1 MQRHPENASQKLLRV
16 ALVSELER
24 LRSSEEQLRL
34 ENEQL
39 HDNQRLLEQARD
51 TYAEL
56 YDFAPLAGMTLDR
69 ADSIQY
75 VNLAAA
81 SLLAQ
86 ERQRLIGSVFRR
98 FVVPEQRA
106 VYSQHMAR
114 CRAQANEQSIELRLV
129 LADGSALPVQLWTR
143 RSSSNAEHCQLTL
156 VDLRDRERAAE
167 ERQRLLESEQ
177 KARQASASKDKFIA
191 MLSHELRTPLTPVL
205 AAASAFHNRSGLPSD
220 IRKAFEMIER
230 NVATEARLIDDL
242 LDLSGIVRGKVRIV
256 RQPTDVHQTLREAIE
271 LLRED
276 AARKGQALRVELSA
290 EHHHTN
296 GDRLRLRQV
305 FWNLLRNAI
314 KFTPNQGQIHVRS
327 WNHAQRLAIEVDDT
341 GPGID
346 PAALPRLFEPFDQL
360 DREASPAGGLG
371 LGLAI
376 SKGLIE
382 LHGGQI
388 AAHSRGQGCGT
399 RFVVELDVLARPT
412 TNVEAN
418 VEPPRSVAAA
428 GDGGRPRIL
437 LVEDHVDTIEVMQ
450 LLLEAQGYDV
460 QPAVSIEAA
469 RAVDLSQVDL
479 IVSDLGLPDGTGTDL
494 IRELQA
500 RDHRPAIA
508 LSGFGMQ
515 ADLRASKEA
524 GFDIH
529 LTKPVDFGQL
539 LDAIRSLSGPIGGA
553 PRDESGHLTRTAE
566 GIGGSAK

>member
-1 MQRHPENASQKLLRV
+1 MHRHEENVSERVPHLALL
-16 ALVSELER
+16 SELER

-34 ENEQL
+34 ENDQL

-69 ADSIQY
+69 ADIIQH
-75 VNLAAA
+75 VNLTAA
-81 SLLAQ
+81 SLLGQ
-86 ERQRLIGSVFRR
+86 ERQRLIGRLFRR
-98 FVVPEQRA
+98 FVVPEGRA
-106 VYSQHMAR
+106 SYSQHMAR
-114 CRAQANEQSIELRLV
+114 CRAQANEQSIELHLV
-129 LADGSALPVQLWTR
+129 LADGTAFPAQLWTR
-143 RSSSNAEHCQLTL
+143 RSSSNSGHCQITL

-167 ERQRLLESEQ
+167 ERQRLLDSEQ
-177 KARQASASKDKFIA
+177 RARQASESKDKFIA

-220 IRKAFEMIER
+220 IRRAFEMIER

-242 LDLSGIVRGKVRIV
+242 LDLSGIVRGKVRLV
-256 RQPTDVHQTLREAIE
+256 PQPTDVHQTLREAIDLVRDDA
-271 LLRED
+271 LL
-276 AARKGQALRVELSA
+276 KGQVLRVELSA
-290 EHHHTN
+290 EHHHTH

-314 KFTPNQGQIHVRS
+314 KFTPERGQIHVRS
-327 WNHAQRLAIEVDDT
+327 WNHPERLAIEVEDT
-341 GPGID
+341 GPGFD
-346 PAALPRLFEPFDQL
+346 PAALPRLFDPFDQL
-360 DREASPAGGLG
+360 DREPSSAGGLG

-382 LHGGQI
+382 LHGGRI
-388 AAHSRGQGCGT
+388 TAHSRGQGCGS
-399 RFVVELDVLARPT
+399 RFVVELDSLARPA

-418 VEPPRSVAAA
+418 VEPRPLMVAAPDA
-428 GDGGRPRIL
+428 GTPRIL

-450 LLLEAQGYDV
+450 TLLETQGYEV
-460 QPAVSIEAA
+460 QTAASIEAA
-469 RAVDLSQVDL
+469 RAVDLGQVDL

-500 RDHRPAIA
+500 RERRPAIA

-515 ADLRASKEA
+515 ADIRASKEA
-524 GFDIH
+524 GFDLH

-539 LDAIRSLSGPIGGA
+539 LEAIRSLSGESSPEGD
-553 PRDESGHLTRTAE
+553 PRHLDRAAE
-566 GIGGSAK
+566 GVSGSAK

>member
-1 MQRHPENASQKLLRV
+1 MHRPDQNVSEESTRA
-16 ALVSELER
+16 ALVSELES
-24 LRSSEEQLRL
+24 LRSSEEQLRV

-51 TYAEL
+51 VYAEL

-69 ADSIQY
+69 ADNMQY

-81 SLLAQ
+81 SLLGQ

-98 FVVPEQRA
+98 FVAAEHRA
-106 VYSQHMAR
+106 LFAQHMAS
-114 CRAQANEQSIELRLV
+114 CRAQASEQSIELRLA
-129 LADGSALPVQLWTR
+129 LADGSAFPVQLWTR
-143 RSSSNAEHCQLTL
+143 RSSSNAEHCQITL
-156 VDLRDRERAAE
+156 VDLRERERAAL
-167 ERQRLLESEQ
+167 ERQRLLDSEQ

-205 AAASAFHNRSGLPSD
+205 ATASAFHSRSGVPSD

-230 NVATEARLIDDL
+230 NVTTEARLIDDL
-242 LDLSGIVRGKVRIV
+242 LDLSGIARQKVRIV
-256 RQPTDVHQTLREAIE
+256 RQPTDVHQTFREAIE
-271 LLRED
+271 LVRED
-276 AARKGQALRVELSA
+276 ALRKGQALRVELSA
-290 EHHHTN
+290 EHHHTH

-314 KFTPNQGQIHVRS
+314 KFTPEQGQIHVRT
-327 WNHAQRLAIEVDDT
+327 WNHEGRLAIEVDDT

-346 PAALPRLFEPFDQL
+346 PAALPRIFEPFDQL
-360 DREASPAGGLG
+360 DREPSPAGGLG

-382 LHGGQI
+382 LHGGKI
-388 AAHSRGQGCGT
+388 GAHSRGPGCGA
-399 RFVVELDVLARPT
+399 RFVVELDTLARPVPV
-412 TNVEAN
+412 VEAN
-418 VEPPRSVAAA
+418 VEQPPAMAASAPRSK
-428 GDGGRPRIL
+428 PRIL

-450 LLLEAQGYDV
+450 TLLEAHGYDV
-460 QPAVSIEAA
+460 QPAATLKAA
-469 RAVDLSQVDL
+469 RSVDLNQVDL

-500 RDHRPAIA
+500 RQHRPAIA

-515 ADLRASKEA
+515 ADLQASKEA

-539 LDAIRSLSGPIGGA
+539 LDAIRSLSGANDEA
-553 PRDESGHLTRTAE
+553 PRDESSQVDGTAA
-566 GIGGSAK
+566 SDNVS